1 MNNPIELNQISYVWL
16 VARIIPVRK
25 KQPVEVKYYQTV
37 SILLI
42 LSKMYERVVTE
53 HLPFLKKK

>member
-16 VARIIPVRK
+16 VARISPVPK

-42 LSKMYERVVTE
+42 LSKFYERVVIE
-53 HLPFLKKK
+53 HLPFLKEK